1 MCRQLSGRAGRPE
14 VSSRCVKARRMEILD
29 TDRLERVRRKL
40 DEIFEALVGEY
51 GMDPNDV
58 CSLMIEAGNTVA
70 EEDGSV
76 YLNVVMREIEER
88 IGGHLF

>member
-1 MCRQLSGRAGRPE
+1 
-14 VSSRCVKARRMEILD
+14 MEILE
-29 TDRLERVRRKL
+29 TDRLERVRKKL
-40 DEIFEALVGEY
+40 DAIFEALVRDH
-51 GMDPNDV
+51 GMEPSDV

-70 EEDGSV
+70 EEDGNV